1 MKPHKDKNKN
11 ARPTMPHKDKKK
23 EAKKGK
29 RKYKQEERWI

>member
-1 MKPHKDKNKN
+1 MKPHKDKHKN

-29 RKYKQEERWI
+29 RKHRRDKDE